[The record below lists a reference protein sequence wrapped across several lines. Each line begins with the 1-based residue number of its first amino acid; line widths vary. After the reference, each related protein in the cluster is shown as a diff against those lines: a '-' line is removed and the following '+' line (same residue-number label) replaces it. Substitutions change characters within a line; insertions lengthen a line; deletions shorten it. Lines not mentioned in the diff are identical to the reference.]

1 MANDSTT
8 TATRKRT
15 TRKRS
20 TEREVEVAGRGFV
33 ADKSGVHGTPS
44 KQDREGRVAYA
55 ASSVIERGTADKLR
69 SKAIESEEHE
79 CACGCGQQP
88 SQADSLFMPGH
99 DSKVRAMG
107 KAVKEG
113 RLNKTA
119 LPKIAREYL
128 EAGGML

>member
-1 MANDSTT
+1 MATDETKTPSRRSR
-8 TATRKRT
+8 RKQGD
-15 TRKRS
+15 
-20 TEREVEVAGRGFV
+20 REVQIAGRGFV
-33 ADKSGVHGTPS
+33 ADKGGVHGTQS
-44 KQDREGRVAYA
+44 DTERAGRDAYA
-55 ASSVIERGTADKLR
+55 ASSVIRRGTADSLR
-69 SKAIESEEHE
+69 AKAIESDEHE

-113 RLNKTA
+113 RLKATQ